1 MSDVP
6 TLFSLAPIVLAL
18 IISVWTRQVIL
29 GLFVGLYVGV
39 LMLTGPAPIESLTRL
54 MSEHLVPQLADEYNA
69 AVLILLAVIG
79 GFVALMERSGGGYA
93 FAKRLASTLG
103 SKSRTQISAW
113 SSGIVIFF
121 SDLGTPL
128 IVGPAFRALF
138 DRIGLSR
145 QKLAYV
151 IDATAAPVAILVPFI
166 GWGVYIMSLLNQQ
179 VENLGLGS
187 SDYELLLSALPYQLY
202 AWLTLAAIPLTAII
216 GYDFRLMREADTKAA
231 LRSNNDEALDTS
243 VGGDQESARASF
255 IWLPLLVLGA
265 TLLWTL
271 VPLGFP
277 FERISGS
284 QFRAGLSAA
293 YFTATLSLIALL
305 LYYKTH
311 RFLSSVSIYIEG
323 MGRMMP
329 IAVMLLLA
337 WSMSDILGLLGADA
351 YVANWVAGAISAENL
366 PLLIFLV
373 ACLVS
378 FATGSSWGTFA
389 LLFPLALPA
398 AVSVEASLALSIA
411 AVLSGGLFGDHA
423 SPISETTLLASAGA
437 GVEPIDHF
445 KTQLPYALCNGGL
458 CLVGLWLAAVSQWQ
472 GVLLVVLGLQ
482 VGVMLIAKRLWLRRR
497 LGSN

>member
-1 MSDVP
+1 MSDAP
-6 TLFSLAPIVLAL
+6 TLLSLAPIVLAL
-18 IISVWTRQVIL
+18 IISVGTRQVIL
-29 GLFVGLYVGV
+29 GLFVGLYTGV

-54 MSEHLVPQLADEYNA
+54 MSEHLVPQLADKYNA

-93 FAKRLASTLG
+93 FAKSLASTLG

-216 GYDFRLMREADTKAA
+216 GFDFRLMREADTKAA
-231 LRSNNDEALDTS
+231 LQSNNDETLDTS
-243 VGGDQESARASF
+243 ARGDQESARASF

-293 YFTATLSLIALL
+293 YFTATLSLVALL

-311 RFLSSVSIYIEG
+311 RFLASVSIYIEG

-351 YVANWVAGAISAENL
+351 YVAKWVAGTISAELL
-366 PLLIFLV
+366 PVLIFLV
-373 ACLVS
+373 ACLTS

-398 AVSVEASLALSIA
+398 AVAVEASLALSIA

-472 GVLLVVLGLQ
+472 GVLLVVLTLQ
-482 VGVMLIAKRLWLRRR
+482 VGGILIAKKLWQREVA
-497 LGSN
+497 SSD

>member
-1 MSDVP
+1 MSDAP
-6 TLFSLAPIVLAL
+6 TLLSLAPIVLAL
-18 IISVWTRQVIL
+18 IISVGTRQVIL
-29 GLFVGLYVGV
+29 GLFVGLYTGV

-54 MSEHLVPQLADEYNA
+54 MSEHLVPQLADKYNA

-93 FAKRLASTLG
+93 FAKSLARTLG

-179 VENLGLGS
+179 VESLGLGS

-216 GYDFRLMREADTKAA
+216 GYDFRLMREADNKSPLAFP
-231 LRSNNDEALDTS
+231 SDERPDTL
-243 VGGDQESARASF
+243 VIDTQDSARASF

-293 YFTATLSLIALL
+293 YFTATLTLVALL

-351 YVANWVAGAISAENL
+351 YVANWVAGSISAEHL

-458 CLVGLWLAAVSQWQ
+458 CVVGLWLAAVSQWQ
-472 GVLLVVLGLQ
+472 GVVIVVLGLQ
-482 VGVMLIAKRLWLRRR
+482 VGVILIAKKLWHREVA
-497 LGSN
+497 SSD